1 MLLIKS
7 MFKFTLI
14 MGLCICAQV
23 ADAQETVLPRN
34 GELNDVASLVLADTV
49 RKKSASGELTYPEEL
64 STALAKSGI
73 STSITDWSCVHQK
86 FSDFREAF
94 TTGGK
99 KCFYSSRTMRE
110 PYVRILLRRDTPIPL
125 IADVVRE
132 SSLIYPR
139 PLPLALFT
147 QHPFALSADKVLKE
161 IDEMRRQGQFT
172 DICQTV
178 TSIATIFLYSAQ
190 YLDSTY
196 AAMLAEWYDV
206 GQSNNP

>member
-1 MLLIKS
+1 MFLIKA

-14 MGLCICAQV
+14 MGLCICTHV
-23 ADAQETVLPRN
+23 ADAQETLPSRN
-34 GELNDVASLVLADTV
+34 KELNDVASLLLADTV

-64 STALAKSGI
+64 HAALAEIGI
-73 STSITDWSCVHQK
+73 SASITEWSSIRQK
-86 FSDFREAF
+86 FSDFTEAF

-99 KCFYSSRTMRE
+99 KCFYSSSTMSE
-110 PYVRILLRRDTPIPL
+110 PYVRILLRRDTPMPL

-147 QHPFALSADKVLKE
+147 RHPFALSADKVVKE
-161 IDEMRRQGQFT
+161 IVDMRRQGQFT
-172 DICQTV
+172 DICQMV
-178 TSIATIFLYSAQ
+178 TSRGTIYLYSAQ

>member
-14 MGLCICAQV
+14 MGLCICTHV
-23 ADAQETVLPRN
+23 ANAQETVLSRN
-34 GELNDVASLVLADTV
+34 GELNDVASLVVADTV

-64 STALAKSGI
+64 FTALAEVGI
-73 STSITDWSCVHQK
+73 SASITDWSCVHRK
-86 FSDFREAF
+86 FSEFTEAF

-99 KCFYSSRTMRE
+99 KCFYSSSTMSD
-110 PYVRILLRRDTPIPL
+110 PYVRILLRRDTPMPL

-139 PLPLALFT
+139 PVPLALFT
-147 QHPFALSADKVLKE
+147 RHPFALSADKVLKE
-161 IDEMRRQGQFT
+161 IDDMRRQGQFT

-178 TSIATIFLYSAQ
+178 TSIGTIFLYSAQ

>member
-1 MLLIKS
+1 MFLIKA

-14 MGLCICAQV
+14 MGLCICTHV
-23 ADAQETVLPRN
+23 ADAQETLPSRN
-34 GELNDVASLVLADTV
+34 KELNDVASLLLADTV

-64 STALAKSGI
+64 HAALAEIGI
-73 STSITDWSCVHQK
+73 SAFITEWSSIRQK
-86 FSDFREAF
+86 FSDFTEAF

-99 KCFYSSRTMRE
+99 KCFYSSSTMSE

-139 PLPLALFT
+139 PIPLALFT
-147 QHPFALSADKVLKE
+147 RHPFALSAEQVVKE
-161 IDEMRRQGQFT
+161 IDELRRQGQFT

-178 TSIATIFLYSAQ
+178 TSVGTIFLYSAQ
-190 YLDSTY
+190 YLDSPY